1 MLTEKLKYVMHGG
14 IPKIPFHKTG
24 ELTSWVI
31 APTIGEDL
39 EYFKALVIL
48 GLVAADLDD
57 TKIASIY
64 DLMVSHFY
72 FYPRDPRTGK
82 PVVERLARNLMKKNW
97 VKNTLH
103 FLIEVDPDW
112 SSTARSADNRGER
125 PHLFPHVSLEKQDH
139 ITIPATK
146 GVRDTSLTGTNYHY
160 GWRKHGH
167 SWKRTPLY
175 WQREKKS
182 VAGPLEEVDYDIVA
196 NPKQEDYMILL
207 KVIYSLHKPIIETY
221 RNYFLHN
228 YNIDIDKLK
237 LDGSTTVSRPEQV
250 DEATKVEAKYDSL
263 IKPEIFTIFA
273 TTNLSMTL
281 PMAGKIIAKA
291 GNASSIKSDPDLSP
305 LLETFKRLTNHQ
317 TVTAP
322 IPMPTP
328 PTPTPT
334 PTPMPIPIPTPM
346 LIPTP
351 SPPTPAP
358 TPSPP
363 TPAPIPHRQ
372 ILFDSVRIFP
382 GTTDYYTKKEFRG
395 HFKNYEEWDGA
406 ESTEKE
412 DEVRKDSSDKKNH
425 SKAYFYNK
433 YKSNNEWDAAAP
445 TVGPMRTLHI
455 SRPKPYTQQPAA
467 SSPHDRPQRS
477 SLDGKF
483 YTREEFITEFGL
495 EQGILEWDSAADTQ
509 IRLEVRK
516 DVDDKKWHSYSNFLA
531 KYKSEADK
539 AWDAV
544 APYNMGRGKSRKHEK
559 SSKHKK
565 SKKHR
570 KSSKHEKSRKHRK
583 SKKHRKSRKLYSMLE
598 RVQTV

>member
-1 MLTEKLKYVMHGG
+1 MLTEKIKYVMHGG
-14 IPKIPFHKTG
+14 VPKIPISSTG
-24 ELTSWVI
+24 TLKSWVI
-31 APTIGEDL
+31 APTIGTDL

-48 GLVAADLDD
+48 GLLAADLND
-57 TKIASIY
+57 TEIESIY

-72 FYPRDPRTGK
+72 FYPHDPTGK
-82 PVVERLARNLMKKNW
+82 PVEDRLARNFMRTSWL
-97 VKNTLH
+97 KNTLH

-112 SSTARSADNRGER
+112 SSTAMSTEDRGER
-125 PHLFPHVSLEKQDH
+125 PHLFPHVSLEKKDH
-139 ITIPATK
+139 ITIPAK
-146 GVRDTSLTGTNYHY
+146 GVDHIPSLTGTNYHY
-160 GWRKHGH
+160 GWRKQGRF
-167 SWKRTPLY
+167 WKQTPLY

-182 VAGPLEEVDYDIVA
+182 VAGPLEDVNYDIVA
-196 NPKQEDYMILL
+196 NPTQENYMILL
-207 KVIYSLHKPIIETY
+207 RVIYSLYKPIIETY
-221 RNYFLHN
+221 RNYFFYN

-237 LDGSTTVSRPEQV
+237 LDGSTTATQEQV

-263 IKPEIFTIFA
+263 IRPEIFTIFA

-291 GNASSIKSDPDLSP
+291 GNASSIKSDPDLLG
-305 LLETFKRLTNHQ
+305 LLEEFKRLTNHQ

-328 PTPTPT
+328 PTP
-334 PTPMPIPIPTPM
+334 
-346 LIPTP
+346 
-351 SPPTPAP
+351 AP
-358 TPSPP
+358 TPPP
-363 TPAPIPHRQ
+363 PPSYGPPPPPPPSYGAPPPPQ
-372 ILFDSVRIFP
+372 IKVAYVRKLP
-382 GTTDYYTKKEFRG
+382 GTEDYYTKSEFLSKFHTYKEWNQALPTPR
-395 HFKNYEEWDGA
+395 EE
-406 ESTEKE
+406 
-412 DEVRKDSSDKKNH
+412 EVRKNNH

-433 YKSNNEWDAAAP
+433 YKNNEEWDAAAP
-445 TVGPMRTLHI
+445 SAVGPMKILHN
-455 SRPKPYTQQPAA
+455 PKPTPPTPYTRPPAA

-531 KYKSEADK
+531 KYKREADK
-539 AWDAV
+539 AWNAV

-583 SKKHRKSRKLYSMLE
+583 HRKHRKSRKLYSMLE